1 MSHTSQTRRE
11 SERGN
16 GPLEALAVL
25 VILTLPLLMFTVES
39 TGITRARAVAAQAA
53 QEAARSFAT
62 AENAAS
68 GTVRAQA
75 VVHAAMN
82 DAALNASPPRITCSA
97 HPCLSPGTHITV
109 TVAISVPL
117 VYFQHAVLIE
127 QSASTTVDRFREA
140 RP

>member
-1 MSHTSQTRRE
+1 MSHTSLARRE
-11 SERGN
+11 SQRGN
-16 GPLEALAVL
+16 GTLEALAVL

-62 AENAAS
+62 AENTAS

-75 VVHAAMN
+75 VVHGATN
-82 DAALNASPPRITCSA
+82 DSALNASPPRITCSA